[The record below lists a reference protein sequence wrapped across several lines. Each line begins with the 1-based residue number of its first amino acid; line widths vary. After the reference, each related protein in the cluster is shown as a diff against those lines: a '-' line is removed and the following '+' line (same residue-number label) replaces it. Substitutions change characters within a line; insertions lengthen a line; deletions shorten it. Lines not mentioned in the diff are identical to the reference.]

1 MIQSASP
8 VRRQRGVSLTGML
21 FIAILIAIVG
31 LFGVRLIPVVIEY
44 QSVSKAATRAAAGK
58 SVAEVRELFDKALQ
72 TDQVSQ
78 ITSKDIEVTREGER
92 VVVIFA
98 YERQQ
103 HLVGPAY
110 LLFKVSGRS
119 K

>member
-31 LFGVRLIPVVIEY
+31 LFGVRLIEY
-44 QSVSKAATRAAAGK
+44 QSVSKAATRAATGK

-110 LLFKVSGRS
+110 LLFKLSGRS